1 MYKEFYGLREYPF
14 NMTPDPQFLFLSRHH
29 RVALDVLLYGIR
41 ERKGF
46 IAITGEVGA
55 GKTTLCRA
63 LLNSLDAN
71 TKTALILNPSLSD
84 SQILRAVTEEF
95 RLQPA
100 KTTKKDLYDT
110 INAFLLRE
118 LAANH
123 NVALIVDEAQNL
135 KPSVLEQIRL
145 LSNLETEKEKLLQ
158 IVLVGQPEL
167 AEILDRES
175 LRQLK
180 QRISLRYHVASLA
193 PEEIGEYIA
202 HRLQRGRRRRPDPV
216 GAGSVDVHLL
226 LLARHSPPDQ
236 RAVRQGAAGGLH
248 RRDVHHRCDEHPTRH
263 RRHRVP
269 TLVEGGTNG
278 GGRGRMS
285 LVHEALRKAEREKQR
300 KTGAAPSAPPSP
312 HPTATPQPVHT
323 PVGSHAR
330 R

>member
-14 NMTPDPQFLFLSRHH
+14 NMTPDPQFLFLSRNH
-29 RVALDVLLYGIR
+29 RVALDVLLFGIR

-46 IAITGEVGA
+46 VAITGEVGA

-63 LLNSLDAN
+63 LLNSLDSA
-71 TKTALILNPSLSD
+71 TIKTALILNPMLSD
-84 SQILRAVTEEF
+84 SQILRAICDEF

-167 AEILDRES
+167 GELLAREN

-180 QRISLRYHVASLA
+180 QRIALRHHVAPLA
-193 PEEIGEYIA
+193 QEEVGEYIH
-202 HRLQRGRRRRPDPV
+202 HRLQVAGGDGRVQWTPDAQSLIYEYSRGVPRLINVLCDK
-216 GAGSVDVHLL
+216 A
-226 LLARHSPPDQ
+226 LLAGYVAEAFVIDAPMIQ
-236 RAVRQGAAGGLH
+236 RAIDDTECRQA
-248 RRDVHHRCDEHPTRH
+248 
-263 RRHRVP
+263 
-269 TLVEGGTNG
+269 VEA
-278 GGRGRMS
+278 MAS
-285 LVHEALRKAEREKQR
+285 
-300 KTGAAPSAPPSP
+300 
-312 HPTATPQPVHT
+312 
-323 PVGSHAR
+323 
-330 R
+330 

>member
-14 NMTPDPQFLFLSRHH
+14 NMTPDPQFLFLSRNH

-63 LLNSLDAN
+63 LLSSLDAT

-84 SQILRAVTEEF
+84 SQVLRAVCDEF

-100 KTTKKDLYDT
+100 KTTKKDLYDA

-135 KPSVLEQIRL
+135 RPSVLEQIRL

-167 AEILDRES
+167 GELLGREN

-180 QRISLRYHVASLA
+180 QRIALRHHVAPLA
-193 PEEIGEYIA
+193 ADEVAEYIQ
-202 HRLQRGRRRRPDPV
+202 HRLRVAGDAGRIQWTPEAL
-216 GAGSVDVHLL
+216 GAIYEYSGGVPRLINVLCDKA
-226 LLARHSPPDQ
+226 LLAGYVAETFVVNGPMIQ
-236 RAVRQGAAGGLH
+236 RAIEDTECRAPAEAA
-248 RRDVHHRCDEHPTRH
+248 
-263 RRHRVP
+263 
-269 TLVEGGTNG
+269 
-278 GGRGRMS
+278 
-285 LVHEALRKAEREKQR
+285 
-300 KTGAAPSAPPSP
+300 
-312 HPTATPQPVHT
+312 
-323 PVGSHAR
+323 VG
-330 R
+330 

>member
-14 NMTPDPQFLFLSRHH
+14 SMTPDPEFLFLSRHH
-29 RVALDVLLYGIR
+29 RVALDVLLYGIG

-63 LLNSLDAN
+63 LLNSLDSK
-71 TKTALILNPSLSD
+71 TKTALLLNPCLSD
-84 SQILRAVTEEF
+84 SQVLRAITDEF

-123 NVALIVDEAQNL
+123 NVALIIDEAQNL
-135 KPSVLEQIRL
+135 RPSVLEQIRL

-167 AEILDRES
+167 AELLDRVN

-180 QRISLRYHVASLA
+180 QRIALRYHVAPLSR
-193 PEEIGEYIA
+193 EEIGEYID
-202 HRLQRGRRRRPDPV
+202 HRLHV
-216 GAGSVDVHLL
+216 
-226 LLARHSPPDQ
+226 
-236 RAVRQGAAGGLH
+236 AGGDS
-248 RRDVHHRCDEHPTRH
+248 RIQWAP
-263 RRHRVP
+263 
-269 TLVEGGTNG
+269 
-278 GGRGRMS
+278 
-285 LVHEALRKAEREKQR
+285 EALMFIYSYSRGIPRLVNVLCDKALM
-300 KTGAAPSAPPSP
+300 AAYIAE
-312 HPTATPQPVHT
+312 TFVIDATNIRRAIEDT
-323 PVGSHAR
+323 ECRIGSDAGTQTMEVIAD
-330 R
+330 

>member
-14 NMTPDPQFLFLSRHH
+14 NMTPDPQFLFLSRNH
-29 RVALDVLLYGIR
+29 RIALDVLLYGIR

-63 LLNSLDAN
+63 LLNSLDAH
-71 TKTALILNPSLSD
+71 TKTALILNPTLSD
-84 SQILRAVTEEF
+84 SQILRAICDEF

-123 NVALIVDEAQNL
+123 NVALIIDEAQSL
-135 KPSVLEQIRL
+135 RARVMEQIRL

-167 AEILDRES
+167 GELLAQDN

-180 QRISLRYHVASLA
+180 QRIALRHHVAPLA
-193 PEEIGEYIA
+193 ADEVTEYIQ
-202 HRLQRGRRRRPDPV
+202 HRLHVAGANGRIQWSPEALAMIYEYSRGVPRLVNILCDK
-216 GAGSVDVHLL
+216 A
-226 LLARHSPPDQ
+226 LLAGYVAEVFVIEAPIIQ
-236 RAVRQGAAGGLH
+236 RAIEDTECKLSSEV
-248 RRDVHHRCDEHPTRH
+248 T
-263 RRHRVP
+263 
-269 TLVEGGTNG
+269 
-278 GGRGRMS
+278 
-285 LVHEALRKAEREKQR
+285 
-300 KTGAAPSAPPSP
+300 
-312 HPTATPQPVHT
+312 
-323 PVGSHAR
+323 VG
-330 R
+330 